1 MCAPSCN
8 AIDEP
13 AAGIGCD
20 SGRPGPRPAG
30 APAGVQN
37 RSRDFVELK
46 LRLAERVRLTRA
58 VLALALRAPL
68 RASKIAP
75 AILSNPL
82 RLAERVRFELTSPV
96 RGCPFSRPVHS
107 TALPPLRSVLNQL
120 LAVHSRYLLSP
131 FLESRAQRNRRP
143 HLTGLVGIVM

>member
-20 SGRPGPRPAG
+20 SGRPGPRPPG

-46 LRLAERVRLTRA
+46 LRLAERVR
-58 VLALALRAPL
+58 
-68 RASKIAP
+68 
-75 AILSNPL
+75 
-82 RLAERVRFELTSPV
+82 FELTSPV
-96 RGCPFSRPVHS
+96 RGCRFSRPVHS
-107 TALPPLRSVLNQL
+107 TALPPLQIYKSISYSAYRILFFIDRL
-120 LAVHSRYLLSP
+120 GFYLTRAVYARYCRQVTREPSRRALILSHQK
-131 FLESRAQRNRRP
+131 SNRGVRCGSS
-143 HLTGLVGIVM
+143 TGASSG

>member
-20 SGRPGPRPAG
+20 SGRPGPRPSGAPAGVQNRSRDFVEPTSIGGEGEIDSGRPGPRPSG

-46 LRLAERVRLTRA
+46 LRLAERVR
-58 VLALALRAPL
+58 
-68 RASKIAP
+68 
-75 AILSNPL
+75 
-82 RLAERVRFELTSPV
+82 FELTSPV
-96 RGCPFSRPVHS
+96 RGCRFSRPVHS

-120 LAVHSRYLLSP
+120 LAVHSRYLLS
-131 FLESRAQRNRRP
+131 
-143 HLTGLVGIVM
+143 

>member
-8 AIDEP
+8 AIDQL

-20 SGRPGPRPAG
+20 SGRPGPRPSG

-46 LRLAERVRLTRA
+46 LRLAERVR
-58 VLALALRAPL
+58 
-68 RASKIAP
+68 
-75 AILSNPL
+75 
-82 RLAERVRFELTSPV
+82 FELTSPV
-96 RGCPFSRPVHS
+96 RGCRFSRPVHS

>member
-20 SGRPGPRPAG
+20 SGRPGPRPPG

-82 RLAERVRFELTSPV
+82 RLAERVRLTRAV
-96 RGCPFSRPVHS
+96 L
-107 TALPPLRSVLNQL
+107 ALALRAPLRASKI
-120 LAVHSRYLLSP
+120 APAILSNSS
-131 FLESRAQRNRRP
+131 FDWRR
-143 HLTGLVGIVM
+143 G